1 MQTLRGLIERLLALR
16 AVRFI
21 AVGTLATATDFLI
34 FNIAILGVTDPS
46 RGRLLLGNTTAFAC
60 ATVVGYLLNSRLTF
74 GARPD
79 RRSLIRYVIVAILGI
94 ALYDGALVGLVHITG
109 AEGFVGL
116 NAVKLVA
123 VAASAT
129 WNFIGFTFFVFRD
142 REPGL
147 IAAPQEARL

>member
-1 MQTLRGLIERLLALR
+1 VQTLRGFIERLLALR
-16 AVRFI
+16 AFRFLV
-21 AVGTLATATDFLI
+21 VGSLATATDFLI
-34 FNIAILGVTDPS
+34 FNIAIRGVADPS
-46 RGRLLLGNTTAFAC
+46 RGRLLLANTAAFAC

-94 ALYDGALVGLVHITG
+94 ALYDGALLGLVRITG

-123 VAASAT
+123 VAVSAT

-142 REPGL
+142 PEPE
-147 IAAPQEARL
+147 IVAAPQEARL